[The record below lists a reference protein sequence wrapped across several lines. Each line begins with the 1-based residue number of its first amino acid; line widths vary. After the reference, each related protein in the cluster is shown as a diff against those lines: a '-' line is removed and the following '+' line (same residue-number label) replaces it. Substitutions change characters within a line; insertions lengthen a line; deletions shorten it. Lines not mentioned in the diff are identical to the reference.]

1 MLELHDVDVFYG
13 DAQALW
19 DIDLQVGEREI
30 VCIVGPNGAG
40 KSTLVQAVAGLL
52 PVRGGR
58 ILVGGTD
65 VTRLTAHRVCETGVA
80 IVPEGRRIF
89 PGMTVA
95 DNLDL
100 GAYRP
105 DARRQ
110 FAGSRRW
117 VLELFP
123 ILGRRAGQMAGSLSG
138 GEQQMLAI
146 GRALMACPRILLLD
160 EPSLGLAPVVVDEVF
175 DVIGEINAKG
185 VAVLLVEQN
194 VQRALEI
201 ATRAYLLS
209 EGRVR
214 MAGAADEFMHNAE
227 LQRTVLGIAPEDAVV
242 LHEPGPGAAERSA
255 G

>member
-1 MLELHDVDVFYG
+1 MNVFYG

-19 DIDLQVGEREI
+19 NIDLDVGEGEI

-40 KSTLVQAVAGLL
+40 KSTLVQAIAGLL

-58 ILVGGTD
+58 ITVDGTD
-65 VTRLTAHRVCETGVA
+65 VTRHPAHRVCESGVA

-100 GAYRP
+100 GAFRK
-105 DARRQ
+105 DARRR
-110 FAGSRRW
+110 FSDTRSW
-117 VLELFP
+117 VLDLFP
-123 ILGRRAGQMAGSLSG
+123 RLAERSGQLAGTLSG

-146 GRALMACPRILLLD
+146 GRGLMACPRFLLLD

-175 DVIGEINAKG
+175 DVIGQINATG
-185 VAVLLVEQN
+185 VGVVLVEQN

-214 MAGAADEFMHNAE
+214 MAGSAAEFIGNAE
-227 LQRTVLGIAPEDAVV
+227 LQRTVLGIAPDAA
-242 LHEPGPGAAERSA
+242 L
-255 G
+255 

>member
-1 MLELHDVDVFYG
+1 MLELRGVDVFYG

-19 DIDLQVGEREI
+19 EVDLDVTDGEI

-40 KSTLVQAVAGLL
+40 KSTLVQAIAGLL
-52 PVRGGR
+52 PVRRGR
-58 ILVGGTD
+58 IAVDGTD
-65 VTRLTAHRVCETGVA
+65 ITRHAAHRVCDSGVA

-100 GAYRP
+100 GAYRG
-105 DARRQ
+105 DARRR
-110 FAGSRRW
+110 FTRTRRW
-117 VLELFP
+117 VLDLFP
-123 ILGRRAGQMAGSLSG
+123 RLEERAGQLAGTLSG

-146 GRALMACPRILLLD
+146 GRGLMACPRVLLLD
-160 EPSLGLAPVVVDEVF
+160 EPSLGLAPVIVDEVF
-175 DVIGEINAKG
+175 DVIGEINATG
-185 VAVLLVEQN
+185 VGVVLVEQN

-214 MAGAADEFMHNAE
+214 MTGSSAEFVNNAE
-227 LQRTVLGIAPEDAVV
+227 LQRTVLGIAADAA
-242 LHEPGPGAAERSA
+242 L
-255 G
+255 